1 MGGKKLVLRKK
12 MKMTDEGIGYQQR
25 FKFDIDMHTNGISG
39 TCIEWCEKNCEHK
52 WGWWFEDDGT
62 ISPMNHWEHQRA
74 YMSFENEKE
83 AMKFWLSVGILN
95 MGNKED
101 N

>member
-1 MGGKKLVLRKK
+1 
-12 MKMTDEGIGYQQR
+12 
-25 FKFDIDMHTNGISG
+25 
-39 TCIEWCEKNCEHK
+39 
-52 WGWWFEDDGT
+52 
-62 ISPMNHWEHQRA
+62 MNHWEHQRA